1 MDDLIQPRKPAK
13 ARSSPP
19 NRSVYIVLTLNR
31 PPRPLPLLPSGTA
44 SPLSRAPLCPPHHSL
59 LRRPILATSGAYGR
73 LVAHP
78 HPPLAPLIP
87 SLRLDSPVS
96 APEASSQDH
105 PMARQHPDKQLHA
118 QLRSFQTLTRAP
130 PIGWRKGRRPT
141 APAGSA
147 EPAAGSVE
155 VTPRSRSSRRLAFSS
170 VDGRQQKHARRT

>member
-1 MDDLIQPRKPAK
+1 MLQ
-13 ARSSPP
+13 
-19 NRSVYIVLTLNR
+19 TLNR

-96 APEASSQDH
+96 SRRASLQDV
-105 PMARQHPDKQLHA
+105 PVARKHPDKQLHA
-118 QLRSFQTLTRAP
+118 QLRSFQALTRAP
-130 PIGWRKGRRPT
+130 PIGSRKGHQPT
-141 APAGSA
+141 APAGSAEPGAGSA

-155 VTPRSRSSRRLAFSS
+155 VTPGSRSSRRPAFSS
-170 VDGRQQKHARRT
+170 IDGRQQKHARRT

>member
-1 MDDLIQPRKPAK
+1 M
-13 ARSSPP
+13 
-19 NRSVYIVLTLNR
+19 LTLNR
-31 PPRPLPLLPSGTA
+31 PPRPLPLLPIGTA
-44 SPLSRAPLCPPHHSL
+44 RPLSRAPLCPPRLSL
-59 LRRPILATSGAYGR
+59 LCRPIPATSGAYDR

-147 EPAAGSVE
+147 EPGAGSAEPAAGSVE